1 MSDLDTSAFSVFKK
15 KTLLIKI
22 KEIIMKNVK
31 NDFVTLFDGSRI
43 TGAFYAEIKEHVE
56 ERFWKLDSNEFHKIE
71 DILGE
76 DYLQSLSESES
87 RLAFK
92 AFIRMVERM
101 EVSYLPVET
110 LSKHYQYYELMGV
123 VGVNPEDIL

>member
-1 MSDLDTSAFSVFKK
+1 MKDE
-15 KTLLIKI
+15 IK
-22 KEIIMKNVK
+22 
-31 NDFVTLFDGSRI
+31 FVTLFDGSRI

-92 AFIRMVERM
+92 AFIRMVETM
-101 EVSYLPVET
+101 EVSYLPVERF
-110 LSKHYQYYELMGV
+110 SKHYQYYELMGI
-123 VGVNPEDIL
+123 VGESREDIL

>member
-22 KEIIMKNVK
+22 KEIIMKNEIK
-31 NDFVTLFDGSRI
+31 FVTLFDGSRI

-56 ERFWKLDSNEFHKIE
+56 ARFWVLDSNEFQKIE
-71 DILGE
+71 DIFGE
-76 DYLQSLSESES
+76 EYLRSLSESES
-87 RLAFK
+87 ILAFK

-101 EVSYLPVET
+101 EASYLPVET
-110 LSKHYQYYELMGV
+110 SYKHHQYYQLMGV
-123 VGVNPEDIL
+123 VGESQEDIL

>member
-56 ERFWKLDSNEFHKIE
+56 ARFWKLDSNEFQKIE

-92 AFIRMVERM
+92 AFIRMVETM
-101 EVSYLPVET
+101 KVSYLPVET
-110 LSKHYQYYELMGV
+110 FSKHYQYYQLMGV
-123 VGVNPEDIL
+123 VGVSREDIL

>member
-22 KEIIMKNVK
+22 KEIIMKNEIK
-31 NDFVTLFDGSRI
+31 FVTLFDGSRI

-56 ERFWKLDSNEFHKIE
+56 ARFWVLDSNEFQKIE
-71 DILGE
+71 DILGQE
-76 DYLQSLSESES
+76 YLLGLSESES
-87 RLAFK
+87 MLAFK
-92 AFIRMVERM
+92 AFIQMVERM

-123 VGVNPEDIL
+123 VGVSREDIL